1 MLLRHNVFVKVRRS
15 VPVPLIGN
23 GEPRPAEIIAYR
35 SRKVNA
41 INIPYLP
48 LQKLET
54 VRLQSS
60 GSLDPL
66 R

>member
-1 MLLRHNVFVKVRRS
+1 M
-15 VPVPLIGN
+15 PVPLIGN